1 MSVIKK
7 LSRQVV
13 QRVSSL
19 VARHE
24 LFERQGERPV
34 QPPLAPGAWS
44 NGPGPASDPASD
56 EPSDTD
62 DVVLRSVAADADA
75 LQKALARGPL
85 VVNHWATWCESCMAE
100 LPAIRDLAERA
111 QWPMVGV
118 SWDSF
123 EDGDIVRSL
132 REVDEVA
139 TAEQLGWQQYVVD
152 GHPDDFFGAFD
163 VEEQQ
168 IPQTWLVDADG
179 AIIQRIH
186 GPIDGDRVSEIL
198 DRMKSGG

>member
-1 MSVIKK
+1 MSVFRK
-7 LSRQVV
+7 LSKQVV

-34 QPPLAPGAWS
+34 QPPLSPGAWS
-44 NGPGPASDPASD
+44 SGSEPSTDSASDD
-56 EPSDTD
+56 EGDPD
-62 DVVLRSVAADADA
+62 DEHRSIAADPDA
-75 LQKALARGPL
+75 LREALRRGPF
-85 VVNHWATWCESCMAE
+85 VVNHWATWCESCIAE

-111 QWPMVGV
+111 PWPMVGV

-139 TAEQLGWQQYVVD
+139 AAERLRWRQYVVD
-152 GHPDDFFGAFD
+152 GHPDDFFGEFAI
-163 VEEQQ
+163 EEQQ
-168 IPQTWLVDADG
+168 IPQTWLVDSDG
-179 AIIQRIH
+179 TITHRIH
-186 GPIDGDRVSEIL
+186 GVIDGAEVDAIL
-198 DRMKSGG
+198 KQMKTDA